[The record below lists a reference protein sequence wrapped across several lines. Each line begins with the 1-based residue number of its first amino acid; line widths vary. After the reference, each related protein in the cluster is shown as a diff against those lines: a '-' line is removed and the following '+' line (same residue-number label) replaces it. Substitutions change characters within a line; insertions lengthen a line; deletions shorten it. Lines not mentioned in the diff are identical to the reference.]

1 MRSSIRQFCPWLV
14 LTFLAFTT
22 CAISIQNKTE
32 KTIEQRITAIEN
44 SMQIFESRIQDL
56 NDSSYKGSFESKP
69 IMFYATTKTTTH
81 SFNLEKKSTVV
92 FRNVIMNIGDHYN
105 NFNGI
110 FVSPKSG
117 IYLFSWTICTSGNN
131 YAFTELVVQ
140 NTSISRAGEFE
151 SNGHYDCGSMT
162 ALYKMNKDDHAWI
175 RTTDYVS
182 GSKTHYFYTSKDATS
197 NTFLGILVYGD

>member
-1 MRSSIRQFCPWLV
+1 
-14 LTFLAFTT
+14 
-22 CAISIQNKTE
+22 
-32 KTIEQRITAIEN
+32 
-44 SMQIFESRIQDL
+44 MQIFESRIQDL

-110 FVSPKSG
+110 F
-117 IYLFSWTICTSGNN
+117 TICTGGNN